1 MLRRHGMDDIY
12 TVKGLN
18 NNNALWLFSWRAF
31 NKPYPDRNIVNI
43 LQICFDCL
51 MDTQKDLFL
60 GIACFFKGEN
70 KDCVI
75 DILESFGYYPIYN
88 IDVLMD
94 KSLIII
100 NREGTLLMHDL
111 LQEMGQEIV
120 RRESPE
126 EPGRRSRLWL
136 CEDVLHILRNDT
148 VSCLF

>member
-1 MLRRHGMDDIY
+1 MD
-12 TVKGLN
+12 
-18 NNNALWLFSWRAF
+18 
-31 NKPYPDRNIVNI
+31 
-43 LQICFDCL
+43 
-51 MDTQKDLFL
+51 
-60 GIACFFKGEN
+60 IACFLKGEN
-70 KDCVI
+70 KNCI
-75 DILESFGYYPIYN
+75 RDILESFGYYPDYN

-94 KSLIII
+94 KSLITI

-136 CEDVLHILRNDT
+136 CEDVLHILKNDT